1 VGRITTSA
9 RSGKRQARSPT
20 YHFERL
26 LEEACPHKLRDYHMI
41 KNFMISGSLSQGM
54 ELKEILYGSD
64 TMPFLRE
71 DTVMTVYDE
80 HPHQEG
86 VMCLT

>member
-1 VGRITTSA
+1 
-9 RSGKRQARSPT
+9 
-20 YHFERL
+20 
-26 LEEACPHKLRDYHMI
+26 MI